1 VANKVVAGIMLEVS
15 PFNSGYIEC
24 DRLISP
30 IAQYFYVW
38 SSSEC
43 IAKPNRWF
51 ELLNWEE
58 NLENNSTQ
66 VLKVSPSAL
75 NAIADFFNI
84 KSDEPEAKLNITKF
98 GSFTANFKE
107 LPPPLPTEY

>member
-1 VANKVVAGIMLEVS
+1 
-15 PFNSGYIEC
+15 
-24 DRLISP
+24 
-30 IAQYFYVW
+30 
-38 SSSEC
+38 
-43 IAKPNRWF
+43 
-51 ELLNWEE
+51 
-58 NLENNSTQ
+58 